1 MIFVGTVF
9 GSLFPFHFVWL
20 PAPLSPLR
28 HGAMG
33 YLSRIASRSKGVAV
47 FFMNQFGTGSAF
59 HGHCIN
65 LECTLYDKK
74 ISFPENCWSQAIAG
88 SRGIA
93 D

>member
-9 GSLFPFHFVWL
+9 WIPVPISFRLAACTIEP
-20 PAPLSPLR
+20 PAS
-28 HGAMG
+28 GAMG

-74 ISFPENCWSQAIAG
+74 NKLPRKLLVSSHCW
-88 SRGIA
+88 
-93 D
+93 